1 MDSIVI
7 KGGAILNGE
16 VLVSGSKNAALP
28 LLFSTLLTRERCVLR
43 NVPALA
49 DIKTALAV
57 LRHMGARVSQRP
69 DGHEVIVEARDVG
82 NIEAPYDL
90 VKTMR
95 ASFLVLGP
103 LLARFGRAR
112 VSTPGGCAIG
122 ARPVDLHLAAL
133 EKMGARIRIS
143 EGYVEAEAD
152 RLRGAKILLDFPS
165 VGATQQVMM
174 AAALA
179 EGTTVIENA
188 AREPENVCLAML
200 LGRMGATVRGAGTSE
215 VVIEGRPELGGGEQ
229 TVIPDR
235 IEAGTYMVAAA
246 ITGGSVRV
254 AGARSD
260 HLEAFLA
267 KLREARVAVRESESG
282 LRVEAN
288 GRLDAVD
295 VTTMPHPGFP
305 TDLQAQFMAL
315 MTRAS
320 GTSTF
325 RETVFE
331 NRLQHIQELTRM
343 GARIHI
349 QGNQAT
355 VYGPAV
361 LSGAPVMATDLRA
374 SMCLV
379 LAGLAARGT
388 TRITRVYH
396 LDRGYERVEEKLGR
410 LGADVRRERQ
420 GRGAPAVAEAA
431 SA

>member
-1 MDSIVI
+1 VDTIVI

-16 VLVSGSKNAALP
+16 ITVSGSKNAALP
-28 LLFSTLLTRERCVLR
+28 LLFATLLTRERCVLR

-49 DIKTALAV
+49 DIKTAVAV
-57 LRHMGARVSQRP
+57 LRHLGARVSLSP
-69 DGHEVIVEARDVG
+69 DGHDVMVDTRDVTA
-82 NIEAPYDL
+82 IDAPYTL

-122 ARPVDLHLAAL
+122 ARPVDLHLAGLA
-133 EKMGARIRIS
+133 KMGARVRIS

-165 VGATQQVMM
+165 VGATQQLMM

-179 EGTTVIENA
+179 DGTTVIENA
-188 AREPENVCLAML
+188 AREPENVCLAAML
-200 LGRMGATVRGAGTSE
+200 QHMGARIQGAGTSE
-215 VVIEGRPELGGGEQ
+215 VVVEGRPELGAGEQ

-260 HLEAFLA
+260 HLEAFIA
-267 KLREARVAVRESESG
+267 KLRAAKVAVVEGESG

-288 GRLDAVD
+288 GGLAAVD

-315 MTRAS
+315 MTRAT

-325 RETVFE
+325 RENVFE
-331 NRLQHIQELTRM
+331 NRLQHTQELARM
-343 GARIHI
+343 GAKIHI

-355 VYGPAV
+355 VHGPSA

-374 SMCLV
+374 SVCLV

-388 TRITRVYH
+388 TQISRVYH
-396 LDRGYERVEEKLGR
+396 LDRGYEHVEAKLGA
-410 LGADVRRERQ
+410 LGADVRRER
-420 GRGAPAVAEAA
+420 A
-431 SA
+431 

>member
-1 MDSIVI
+1 VDTIVI
-7 KGGAILNGE
+7 KGGAILNGD
-16 VLVSGSKNAALP
+16 VPVSGSKNAALP
-28 LLFSTLLTRERCVLR
+28 LLFASLLTGEKCVIR

-49 DIKTALAV
+49 DIRTAIAV
-57 LRHMGARVSQRP
+57 LKHLGARVSQSP
-69 DGHEVIVEARDVG
+69 DGHEVVIETRNVDVTD
-82 NIEAPYDL
+82 APYEL

-112 VSTPGGCAIG
+112 VSSPGGCAIG
-122 ARPVDLHLAAL
+122 ARPVDLHLAGL

-143 EGYVEAEAD
+143 EGYVEAAAE

-165 VGATQQVMM
+165 VGATQQLMM

-179 EGTTVIENA
+179 DGTTVIENA
-188 AREPENVCLAML
+188 AREPENVCLATL
-200 LGRMGATVRGAGTSE
+200 LARMGAAVRGAGTSE
-215 VVIEGRPELGGGEQ
+215 ITIEGRPELAGAEQ

-246 ITGGSVRV
+246 ITGGSIRV

-260 HLEAFLA
+260 HLEAFIA
-267 KLREARVAVRESESG
+267 KLREAKVAVVESESG

-288 GRLDAVD
+288 GKLNAVD

-315 MTRAS
+315 MTRAT
-320 GTSTF
+320 GASTF

-331 NRLQHIQELTRM
+331 NRLQHTQELVRM
-343 GARIHI
+343 GAKIHI
-349 QGNQAT
+349 VGNQAT
-355 VYGPAV
+355 VHGPSG

-379 LAGLAARGT
+379 LAGLAARGS
-388 TRITRVYH
+388 TRISRVYH
-396 LDRGYERVEEKLGR
+396 LDRGYEKVEAKLGA
-410 LGADVRRERQ
+410 LGADVRREK
-420 GRGAPAVAEAA
+420 APA
-431 SA
+431 

>member
-7 KGGAILNGE
+7 RGGAILNGE
-16 VLVSGSKNAALP
+16 VAVSGSKNAALP
-28 LLFSTLLTRERCVLR
+28 LLFSTLLTPERCVLR
-43 NVPALA
+43 NVPKLA
-49 DIKTALAV
+49 DIRTAVAV
-57 LRHMGARVSQRP
+57 LKHLGVRVSPSP

-82 NIEAPYDL
+82 TTEAPYDL

-103 LLARFGRAR
+103 LVARFGRAR

-122 ARPVDLHLAAL
+122 ARPVDLHLSGL

-165 VGATQQVMM
+165 VGATQQLMM

-179 EGTTVIENA
+179 DGTTVIENA
-188 AREPENVCLAML
+188 AREPECVCLAVML
-200 LGRMGATVRGAGTSE
+200 QRMGVVVRGAGTSE
-215 VVIEGRPELGGGEQ
+215 IVIEGRSQLGGAEQ
-229 TVIPDR
+229 AVIPDR

-254 AGARSD
+254 TGARSD
-260 HLEAFLA
+260 HLEAFIA
-267 KLREARVAVRESESG
+267 KLAESKVAVVEGESG

-288 GRLDAVD
+288 GKLAAVD
-295 VTTMPHPGFP
+295 VTTMPFPGFP

-315 MTRAS
+315 MTRAT

-331 NRLQHIQELTRM
+331 NRLQHIQELARM
-343 GARIHI
+343 GAKIHI

-355 VYGPAV
+355 VHGPTA

-374 SMCLV
+374 SVCLV

-388 TRITRVYH
+388 TRVTRVYH
-396 LDRGYERVEEKLGR
+396 LDRGYERVEEKLR
-410 LGADVRRERQ
+410 ALGADIAREK
-420 GRGAPAVAEAA
+420 EAA
-431 SA
+431 TA